1 MASQSELYKH
11 LWEPKKTTR
20 DWGTTEY
27 RIIRTWTP
35 RAPPSIDQ
43 SEAGQSHYN
52 QPDSPHYEPGG
63 GSDSGGEMEEEE
75 GAYLGT
81 PSSSLQSLQRGLP
94 PTAAGESNG
103 RTTETTEATTE
114 TFETTRNTK
123 ETTEA
128 TRNTKETTEATRN
141 TTEATNETTEATKH
155 TSVETVSLSIRM
167 GPVAAV
173 WEGVQRSTRRLRPRP
188 HQDSDE
194 AEIKGQEEEKDATNE
209 SSENEDPQPTTV
221 TVKSSGHKSQHVPP
235 SLQKTPQPATGGGA
249 RAAPAILASETDT
262 GTESDPENVMDRLPE
277 SQKATRKGRKRASAK
292 SSQFTLW
299 LSAYQRTGR
308 DLNELDI
315 CLSTYDSFMREAI
328 QDEGDAEVQ
337 RAMVRHW
344 KLTRKHMLST
354 IRDISAVSALEKR
367 HRQEVTKN
375 KKLQK
380 ESALMISRLRK
391 YGKLV
396 VKSCLHN
403 NF

>member
-35 RAPPSIDQ
+35 RAPPSNDQ
-43 SEAGQSHYN
+43 SEAVQSHDT

-63 GSDSGGEMEEEE
+63 GSDSEGEVEVGAHTEEEEE

-81 PSSSLQSLQRGLP
+81 PSSSLQSLQRGTP

-103 RTTETTEATTE
+103 RTTETTET
-114 TFETTRNTK
+114 
-123 ETTEA
+123 
-128 TRNTKETTEATRN
+128 TRN
-141 TTEATNETTEATKH
+141 TTEATNETTEATEH
-155 TSVETVSLSIRM
+155 TSVETVSLSIRKS
-167 GPVAAV
+167 PVAAV
-173 WEGVQRSTRRLRPRP
+173 LPLHEGVKRSTRRLRPRP

-194 AEIKGQEEEKDATNE
+194 AEIKGQEEEEDAANE

-221 TVKSSGHKSQHVPP
+221 TVQSSGHKSQHVPP
-235 SLQKTPQPATGGGA
+235 SHQMTPQPTTGGGA
-249 RAAPAILASETDT
+249 REAPAILASETDT
-262 GTESDPENVMDRLPE
+262 GTESDPENVMVRPE

-292 SSQFTLW
+292 SSQFILW
-299 LSAYQRTGR
+299 LTAYQRTSR

-315 CLSTYDSFMREAI
+315 CLSTYDSVMREAI

-367 HRQEVTKN
+367 HRQVC
-375 KKLQK
+375 
-380 ESALMISRLRK
+380 AM
-391 YGKLV
+391 G
-396 VKSCLHN
+396 
-403 NF
+403 